1 MSDSIT
7 GFQPAIASP
16 PGSASSGVRQWL
28 RKISLIAEDAQQ
40 GSIDLSNLRVRFTT
54 THMTNT
60 MPATLQARIFNL
72 SRETAKKLINMK
84 TVPTGQPV
92 GRGEGTGGDQA
103 AAKITLQAGY
113 EGNFGII
120 FRGDLIQS
128 KAGRESPTDTFVDL
142 FCGDGDWA
150 HVWGKIN
157 RTLAAGYTPNDINGV
172 FKDTLSQFGQTV
184 GDLPSEVPQQAAP
197 RGKVMYGM
205 ARDYQRDL
213 GRTYK
218 LTAFPRYG
226 ALEWLEQSAYRPGDI
241 VEVNANTGM
250 IGTPQQTQYGVSV
263 QMLLNPSVGPGSLLR
278 IANRD
283 IARSQAVA
291 TISREGTF
299 GNTQITKSLN
309 TPEEDSDGA
318 YKVLGVDHDGDTR
331 GNEWYT
337 RAECVSTNYGAKGI
351 VVPVEYGTA
360 WQS

>member
-7 GFQPAIASP
+7 GFQPRNTQAS
-16 PGSASSGVRQWL
+16 SASSGTRQWL
-28 RKISLIAEDAQQ
+28 RKISLIAEDVQQ
-40 GSIDLSNLRVRFTT
+40 GSIDLSNLRIRFNIV
-54 THMTNT
+54 HMTNQ

-72 SRETAKKLINMK
+72 SRDTALKMINMK
-84 TVPTGQPV
+84 TIPTGQPV
-92 GRGEGTGGDQA
+92 SRGGGSGADQT

-113 EGNFGII
+113 EGNFGIV
-120 FRGDLIQS
+120 FKGDLIQA

-157 RTLAAGYTPNDINGV
+157 RTLAAGYTPHDVNGV
-172 FKDTLSQFGQTV
+172 FQDTLSQYGQTV
-184 GDLPSEVPQQAAP
+184 GDLPSDVPAQAAP

-213 GRTYK
+213 AQTYQ

-226 ALEWLEQSAYRPGDI
+226 NLEWLPQSAYRPGDTVI
-241 VEVNANTGM
+241 VNSNTGM

-263 QMLLNPSVGPGSLLR
+263 QTLLNPSIGPGTLIR

-283 IARSQAVA
+283 IARAQAVA
-291 TISREGTF
+291 TISKEGTF
-299 GNTQITKSLN
+299 GNTQLTKSLN
-309 TPEEDSDGA
+309 TPEEDADGS
-318 YKVLGVDHDGDTR
+318 YKVLGVDHEGDTR

-337 RAECVSTNYGAKGI
+337 RAECVSTNYSAKGV

>member
-1 MSDSIT
+1 MSQSLT
-7 GFQPAIASP
+7 GFQSNSQTNAA
-16 PGSASSGVRQWL
+16 ASGVRQWL
-28 RKISLIAEDAQQ
+28 RKISLIAEDIEQ
-40 GSIDLSNLRVRFTT
+40 GSIDLSNLRIRFNIF
-54 THMTNT
+54 HMTNQ
-60 MPATLQARIFNL
+60 MPATLQCRIFNL
-72 SRETAKKLINMK
+72 SRETAQKMVKMK

-92 GRGEGTGGDQA
+92 GRGEGSGSDA
-103 AAKITLQAGY
+103 SAAKITLQAGY

-120 FRGDLIQS
+120 FKGDLIQS
-128 KAGRESPTDTFVDL
+128 KSGRESPTDTFVDL

-157 RTLAAGYTPNDINGV
+157 RTLASGYTPNDVNGA
-172 FKDTLSQFGQTV
+172 FKDALSQYGMTV
-184 GDLPSEVPQQAAP
+184 GDLPSDVPSQAAP

-213 GRTYK
+213 AQTYQ
-218 LTAFPRYG
+218 LSAFPRYG
-226 ALEWLEQSAYRPGDI
+226 TLEWLPQSAYRPGDI
-241 VEVNANTGM
+241 VVVNSTSGM
-250 IGTPQQTQYGVSV
+250 IGIPQQTQFGVSV
-263 QMLLNPSVGPGSLLR
+263 QMLLNPSVGPGTLIR

-309 TPEEDSDGA
+309 TPEEDTDGS
-318 YKVLGVDHDGDTR
+318 YKVLGVDHEGDTR

-337 RAECVSTNYGAKGI
+337 RAECISTNYSAKGV

-360 WQS
+360 WQ